1 MQTRKLFE
9 LFLALGPTSAVVAQ
23 EPPAAVLEAWFAKP
37 PTERGALPNAEM
49 PLSRRD
55 AEALVPQLWAACRAG
70 AAQRA
75 EDTLPALQPDELEK
89 ALEPTVL
96 QIGAHAMPYVLLCK
110 GEKPPGGWPLFL
122 CLHGGGGNAEAKGP
136 HAWEVNSREWQAQ
149 KILFQ
154 RVYQPAGLYL
164 IPRMADD
171 RQGRWYFDH
180 NQQAFEE
187 LITKCLLFREVDA
200 NRVYLMGISEGGY
213 GAIRFAGNRPDRFAA
228 TGGMAAA
235 EPLGTSPPENMR
247 NLGLRIDI
255 GERDTLFDRIGLA
268 RRMGER
274 LAELRAADPQGYDF
288 VVNVQAGR
296 GHGIDYSQTP
306 PWLAARVRNPRPTRV
321 VWTVQ
326 PFHTT
331 VELQR
336 YWLALDERPASMPLY
351 LSATLRENQ
360 LHVTVEVEANEPGAG
375 RVAAAGGTLRIRL
388 DDRLADLDA
397 PIEITVNG
405 RERSAVQVVRRLEVM
420 ARTLTER
427 LDPSYCFAA
436 EIALDL
442 AGS

>member
-1 MQTRKLFE
+1 MRTRKLFA
-9 LFLALGPTSAVVAQ
+9 LFVALAPTSALVAQ
-23 EPPAAVLEAWFAKP
+23 EPPATVLEAWFAKP
-37 PTERGALPNAEM
+37 PAERGALPNAEE

-55 AEALVPQLWAACRAG
+55 AEALVPRLWAACRAD
-70 AAQRA
+70 AARRG
-75 EDTLPALQPDELEK
+75 EDTLPAILPGDLEK
-89 ALEPTVL
+89 ALEPTTL
-96 QIGAHAMPYVLLCK
+96 QIGEHAMPYVLLCK
-110 GEKPPGGWPLFL
+110 GEKPAGGWPLFL
-122 CLHGGGGNAEAKGP
+122 CLHGGGGNAEAQGP
-136 HAWEVNSREWQAQ
+136 HAWDVNSREWQAQ
-149 KILFQ
+149 KTLFQ

-180 NQQAFEE
+180 NQKAFEE

-200 NRVYLMGISEGGY
+200 DRVYLMGISEGGY
-213 GAIRFAGNRPDRFAA
+213 GTIRFAGNRPDRFAA

-235 EPLGTSPPENMR
+235 EPLETSPPENMR
-247 NLGLRIDI
+247 NVALRIDI
-255 GERDTLFDRIGLA
+255 GERDTMFDRIGLA

-288 VVNVQAGR
+288 VVNVQTGR

-306 PWLAARVRNPRPTRV
+306 PWLEKRVRNPRPSRV

-336 YWLALDERPASMPLY
+336 YWLALDEIPAAMPLY
-351 LSATLRENQ
+351 LSATFTGNQ
-360 LHVTVEVEANEPGAG
+360 LRITAEIDAPKPGSG
-375 RVAAAGGTLRIRL
+375 RLPASGGRLRVRL

-397 PIEITVNG
+397 PIAITVNG
-405 RERSAVQVVRRLEVM
+405 QARAEVQAVRRLDVM
-420 ARTLTER
+420 ARTLAER

-436 EIALDL
+436 ELVIDL
-442 AGS
+442 EAK